1 MQSKGIAMKEQ
12 PILLTVFTPT
22 YNRAHTL
29 PRTYASLKAQ
39 NCFCFEWLI
48 VDDGSSDGTD
58 QLVQSWI
65 AEEPPFKIRYIYKQ
79 NGGMHSAYNTAYANI
94 DTELN
99 VCIDS
104 DDCLAPGA
112 AEKIAQAW
120 SGMRKLG
127 YAGMMG
133 LDSDMQGN
141 IIGKGFPEDLKE
153 TTHYGYYQNGGSG
166 DKKLVFRTDIM
177 KQFPPYPEFEGENY
191 VGISCKFIMIDQKY
205 KLGVLNEVLCNVEYQ
220 ADGSSHTMFRQYVKN
235 PKGFA
240 YFRKVMMTY
249 PISTKRLITDT
260 IHYVSSSILAKNGK
274 YIQETPRK
282 LLTILCTPLG
292 YLLQIYIKK
301 KAAKQ

>member
-1 MQSKGIAMKEQ
+1 MKEQ
-12 PILLTVFTPT
+12 SILLTVFTPT

-39 NCFCFEWLI
+39 DCFCFEWLI

-58 QLVQSWI
+58 KLVESWI
-65 AEEPPFKIRYIYKQ
+65 AEKPPFKIRYIYKK

-94 DTELN
+94 NTELN

-112 AEKIAQAW
+112 AGKIAQAW
-120 SGMRKLG
+120 NEMRPMG

-133 LDSDMQGN
+133 LDTDMQGN
-141 IIGKGFPEDLKE
+141 IIGKGFPDGLKE
-153 TTHYGYYQNGGSG
+153 TTHGGYYANGGAG

-177 KQFPPYPEFEGENY
+177 KQYPPYPEFEGENY
-191 VGISCKFIMIDQKY
+191 VGISCKFAMIDQSY

-220 ADGSSHTMFRQYVKN
+220 ADGSTGTMFRQYVKN
-235 PKGFA
+235 PRGFA

-249 PISTKRLITDT
+249 PTSRKRLIMDT
-260 IHYVSSSILAKNGK
+260 IHYVSSSIFAKNSQ
-274 YIQETPRK
+274 YIQESPRK
-282 LLTILCTPLG
+282 LLTALCTPLG
-292 YLLQIYIKK
+292 FLLWMYIKGK
-301 KAAKQ
+301 TEKL

>member
-1 MQSKGIAMKEQ
+1 MNET
-12 PILLTVFTPT
+12 PVLLTVFTPT

-39 NCFCFEWLI
+39 DCFCFEWLI

-58 QLVQSWI
+58 NLVVSWM
-65 AEEPPFKIRYIYKQ
+65 AENLPFKIRYIYKK

-112 AEKIAQAW
+112 ARKIAEAW
-120 SGMRKLG
+120 AEVREKG
-127 YAGMMG
+127 YAGLMG

-141 IIGKGFPEDLKE
+141 IIGKGFPSGLTE
-153 TTHYGYYQNGGSG
+153 TTHSGYYHNGGAG

-177 KQFPPYPEFEGENY
+177 KQYPPYPEFEGENY
-191 VGISCKFIMIDQKY
+191 VGISCKFLMIDQEY
-205 KLGVLNEVLCNVEYQ
+205 KLGVLDEILCNVEYQ
-220 ADGSSHTMFRQYVKN
+220 ADGSSNTMFRQYIKN

-249 PISTKRLITDT
+249 PVSAKRLIMDT
-260 IHYVSSSILAKNGK
+260 IHYVSSSIFSKNSK
-274 YIQETPRK
+274 YIQESPRK
-282 LLTILCTPLG
+282 FLTILCSPLG
-292 YLLQIYIKK
+292 WLLWIYIKG